1 MANQREKPKELWLG
15 LLAVAAALV
24 VLVLI
29 FVSALWGDG
38 PGEQPPET
46 TVPPATTEPEP
57 EANIYGPEDF
67 AYEGDYLTCVAGE
80 SMLGIDVSAHQKEI
94 DWTQVAEAGIEFVM
108 VRLGYRGYG
117 TGVVHADD
125 YVQANLQGA
134 REAGLLV
141 GAYFYSQAV
150 STEEAVEEA
159 EFALGILGDFQ
170 LDLPL
175 AYDWEY
181 VSEEARTGLADSRLV
196 TDCALAFCGRIRAA
210 GIQPMVYFN
219 PYWGDTY
226 FELVELEEYPFWL
239 AMYREEM
246 NYPYRVEMWQYTSK
260 GSVPGIAGNVDINLL
275 LP

>member
-1 MANQREKPKELWLG
+1 MAAKREKPKDLWLG
-15 LLAVAAALV
+15 LLAVAAAV
-24 VLVLI
+24 MVLGLILISVLNG
-29 FVSALWGDG
+29 FG
-38 PGEQPPET
+38 PEDSQET
-46 TVPPATTEPEP
+46 TVPTTTTEPQP

-67 AYEGDYLTCVAGE
+67 AFEGDYLTCLAGE

-94 DWTQVAEAGIEFVM
+94 DWVQVAEAGIEFVM

-117 TGVVHADD
+117 TGTVHPDN

-134 REAGLLV
+134 RDAGLLV

-159 EFALGILGDFQ
+159 EFALSVLGDFP
-170 LDLPL
+170 LDFPL

-181 VSEEARTGLADSRLV
+181 VSEDARTGQADSRLV
-196 TDCALAFCGRIRAA
+196 TDCAIAFCQRIQAA
-210 GIQPMVYFN
+210 GVQPMVYFN

-226 FELVELEEYPFWL
+226 FELTELEAYPFWL

-260 GSVPGIAGNVDINLL
+260 GSVPGINGNVDINLY